1 MINLFDRVYLR
12 HDNVLA
18 RGEGQKKLIISPKV
32 KEVVYVT
39 DTLQQQQAGIL
50 GAYESLSDA
59 FHYAGDQN
67 AFWAGLANAK
77 AKVIIIADRVT
88 VATLLIQYWKAI
100 FKQTTDVSLFH
111 LYEVTVNNESLHTH
125 RPTEK
130 RTHLFSPN
138 STDGEIPKLTL
149 DEFTAIYNAA
159 EPACLDYSSETALK
173 SLPFEYLLMSYLAD
187 AKDEPVKR
195 VLFQKVD
202 AIMRSNI
209 VAKLIGG
216 REELMFESH
225 NYYLLEPGEQ
235 EHPITDPIAHMRASG
250 HLAWVMDDAFVYGNE
265 DEILKK
271 YSLDQIKFFFEQ
283 IKRLVVE
290 DDSIFMA
297 VDCVKNKRYARLIE
311 YDIADHRGNFFGTG
325 AFVNKINGL
334 LVSYAYQLKRLGMA
348 GVLEQYELK

>member
-18 RGEGQKKLIISPKV
+18 RGEGQRKLIISPKV
-32 KEVVYVT
+32 KEIAYVT

-50 GAYESLSDA
+50 GAYETLSDA
-59 FHYAGDQN
+59 VHYAGDIN
-67 AFWAGLANAK
+67 AFWGQLRTK
-77 AKVIIIADRVT
+77 AKIIIIADRVT

-100 FKQTTDVSLFH
+100 FKDPSPSSLYL
-111 LYEVTVNNESLHTH
+111 LYEIMVNNENLHSH

-138 STDGEIPKLTL
+138 STAGDIEKLTP
-149 DEFTAIYNAA
+149 DEFTELYHANEAA
-159 EPACLDYSSETALK
+159 LIDFSSDAQLP
-173 SLPFEYLLMSYLAD
+173 SIPFEYLLMSYLAD
-187 AKDEPVKR
+187 PKDESVKR
-195 VLFQKVD
+195 VLFQKLD
-202 AIMRSNI
+202 KIMRSNI

-225 NYYLLEPGEQ
+225 NYYLLNAGET
-235 EHPITDPIAHMRASG
+235 EELIVDPIGYMKKSG
-250 HLAWVMDDAFVYGNE
+250 HLAWVMDEAFVYGNE

-283 IKRLVVE
+283 IKRLVLE
-290 DDSIFMA
+290 DESIFMA
-297 VDCVKNKRYARLIE
+297 IDCVKNKRFARLIE
-311 YDIADHRGNFFGTG
+311 FDIADHQGNFFGTG

-334 LVSYAYQLKRLGMA
+334 LISFAYQLKRMGNAAL
-348 GVLEQYELK
+348 LEQYELK

>member
-32 KEVVYVT
+32 KEVAYVV
-39 DTLQQQQAGIL
+39 DELQRQNVGIM

-77 AKVIIIADRVT
+77 AKVVIIAERKV
-88 VATLLIQYWKAI
+88 VAQLLVQYWKAI
-100 FKQTTDVSLFH
+100 FKDPTFEA
-111 LYEVTVNNESLHTH
+111 LYLLYQIAVNNENLHTH

-138 STDGEIPKLTL
+138 STDGEIELLTS
-149 DEFTAIYNAA
+149 DEFQELFDNEEAA
-159 EPACLDYSSETALK
+159 MLDFSSTMGAK
-173 SLPFEYLLMSYLAD
+173 SIPFEYLLMSYLAD
-187 AKDEPVKR
+187 PKDDSVKTP
-195 VLFQKVD
+195 LFQKLD

-225 NYYLLEPGEQ
+225 NYYLLTNGGQ
-235 EHPITDPIAHMRASG
+235 EELIVDPIGYMRKSG
-250 HLAWVMDDAFVYGNE
+250 HLAWVMDEAFVYGNE

-283 IKRLVVE
+283 IKRLVLE
-290 DDSIFMA
+290 DESIFMA
-297 VDCVKNKRYARLIE
+297 IDCIKTKRYARLIE
-311 YDIADHRGNFFGTG
+311 YDIGDHQGNFFGTG

-334 LVSYAYQLKRLGMA
+334 LVSFAYQLKRTGNVEL
-348 GVLEQYELK
+348 LKSYELK

>member
-32 KEVVYVT
+32 KEVTYVT

-50 GAYESLSDA
+50 GAYESFSDA
-59 FHYAGDQN
+59 LHYVGGID
-67 AFWAGLANAK
+67 AFWGSLQTK
-77 AKVIIIADRVT
+77 AKIVIIADKVT
-88 VATLLIQYWKAI
+88 VATLLVQYWKAI
-100 FKQTTDVSLFH
+100 FKDPSFSALYL
-111 LYEVTVNNESLHTH
+111 LYEIMVNNENLHAH

-138 STDGEIPKLTL
+138 STPGDIEKLTE
-149 DEFTAIYNAA
+149 DEFQELFDKNEAA
-159 EPACLDYSSETALK
+159 MIDFSSEASMS

-187 AKDEPVKR
+187 QQDDSVKR
-195 VLFQKVD
+195 VLFAKLD
-202 AIMRSNI
+202 KIMKSNI
-209 VAKLIGG
+209 IAKLIGG

-225 NYYLLEPGEQ
+225 NYYLLANGGQ
-235 EHPITDPIAHMRASG
+235 EELIIDPIGFMKKSPL
-250 HLAWVMDDAFVYGNE
+250 LAWVMDEAFVYGNE

-283 IKRLVVE
+283 IKRLVLE
-290 DDSIFMA
+290 DESIFMA
-297 VDCVKNKRYARLIE
+297 IELIKTKRYARLIDF
-311 YDIADHRGNFFGTG
+311 DINDHQGNFFGTG

-334 LVSYAYQLKRLGMA
+334 LVSFAYQLKRMGNVGL
-348 GVLEQYELK
+348 LTSYELK